1 MHDGNPRKMGGRV
14 DVRSRERACEG
25 RGACGIDSIV
35 VRRPGRR
42 PFAEVPG
49 AGNRP
54 LRRAM
59 ATATELEELAGN
71 IQRNIQYFD
80 TARQGRAFCGCA
92 AEGAEETSI
101 ERRDF
106 RSPQIRRSE
115 FVDRGAGDREP
126 IEPNALQLR
135 LRSIGRLLLVVGG
148 GAWRRHPG
156 ARVRRTEERFAST
169 LR

>member
-1 MHDGNPRKMGGRV
+1 MGGRV

-115 FVDRGAGDREP
+115 FVGLKRDLRARCDEMKR
-126 IEPNALQLR
+126 R
-135 LRSIGRLLLVVGG
+135 LRIAHFRGPRWCAV
-148 GAWRRHPG
+148 
-156 ARVRRTEERFAST
+156 RVKSMTVY
-169 LR
+169 